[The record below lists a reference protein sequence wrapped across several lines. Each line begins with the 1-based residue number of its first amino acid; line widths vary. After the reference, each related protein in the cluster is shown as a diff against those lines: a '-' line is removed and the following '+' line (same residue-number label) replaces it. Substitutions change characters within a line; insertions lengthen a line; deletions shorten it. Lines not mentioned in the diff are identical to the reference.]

1 MYKLLLPIHIGLAK
15 LVQETED
22 YIKQT
27 AIEAIQ
33 PLLSS
38 SVSTVQLSKG
48 LFKESENLTLDTLQN
63 YSDMVY

>member
-1 MYKLLLPIHIGLAK
+1 MVVCSFVDLANMYKLLLPVHIGLAK

-33 PLLSS
+33 PLLNS
-38 SVSTVQLSKG
+38 SVSKKIFSTV
-48 LFKESENLTLDTLQN
+48 
-63 YSDMVY
+63 